1 MGLDLKRSDTPK
13 VIQDFLSDILL
24 GVLTGDERETV
35 VEKIKNFKQ
44 DFKHRPA
51 WEKGSPKRCNNLTKF
66 TEQERREGKTNMPG
80 HVRAS
85 MNWNVLCRMNH
96 DKYSEQI
103 MDGQKVIVCKLK
115 PNPLG
120 FVSVAYPT
128 DQLHLPQWFKDLPFN
143 DSEMEQSVITS
154 KVENLLGVL
163 DWDLE
168 SDTNMSTTFD
178 SLFNFE

>member
-1 MGLDLKRSDTPK
+1 
-13 VIQDFLSDILL
+13 
-24 GVLTGDERETV
+24 
-35 VEKIKNFKQ
+35 
-44 DFKHRPA
+44 
-51 WEKGSPKRCNNLTKF
+51 
-66 TEQERREGKTNMPG
+66 MPG

-85 MNWNVLCRMNH
+85 MNWNTLCRMNH

-128 DQLHLPQWFKDLPFN
+128 DQLQLPQWFKELPFN
-143 DSEMEQSVITS
+143 DADMESTVITN
-154 KVENLLGVL
+154 KIENLLGVL

-178 SLFNFE
+178 SLFDFE